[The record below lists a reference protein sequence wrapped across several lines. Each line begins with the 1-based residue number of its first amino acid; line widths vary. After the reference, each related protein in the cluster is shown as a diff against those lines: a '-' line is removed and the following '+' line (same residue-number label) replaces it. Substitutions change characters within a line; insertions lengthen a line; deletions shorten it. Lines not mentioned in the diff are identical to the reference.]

1 MTTANKI
8 LGISKEIE
16 ADATGAIA
24 TFHRIEYY
32 SVDLRSKTMT
42 LVVNG
47 YVSQAAF
54 TAGKQ
59 ALVSINVSLQG
70 LPPEGDDALVFAYH
84 SAVAPAPVAD
94 PANAAP
100 MPMMPHSINVYAG
113 AQLVTE

>member
-32 SVDLRSKTMT
+32 AVDLRSKIVT

-47 YVSQAAF
+47 YVSQATHA
-54 TAGKQ
+54 AGKQ
-59 ALVSINVSLQG
+59 ALVSINTTLHG
-70 LPPEGDDALVFAYH
+70 LPPDGDDPLAFAYQA
-84 SAVAPAPVAD
+84 AVAPAPVVD
-94 PANAAP
+94 PENPAP
-100 MPMMPHSINVYAG
+100 SPMMPQPINVYAG

>member
-54 TAGKQ
+54 AAGKQ

-94 PANAAP
+94 PANPAP
-100 MPMMPHSINVYAG
+100 VPMMPHQTNVYAG
-113 AQLVTE
+113 ADLVTE